1 MVFFRP
7 IEIAE
12 LGEHISDKKKHEL
25 GRFTGFHT
33 MDDNSFKLEF
43 KKGNM
48 VVTLTPN
55 QFMRMIPKNII
66 KNRKNS
72 TKTEFKVEKDG
83 IEFGVEIGDEK
94 EIEIEIFNR
103 IKARIYSEFEE
114 LETIDNKKVIVLGK
128 VQSGKTFFELSVI
141 WLSKFVHERQP
152 VFLLSNSLNS
162 YSQVENRDVT
172 DFNSWID
179 EISGFENK
187 KYHLKIAIMEGDCRS
202 EKLEANDFILA
213 IGNPTRMCKV
223 KEYLDHMEVVY
234 DLIVDEADT
243 FIKDIQ
249 ELQKSTKTGNI
260 YDRMVIGAYNAFEIT
275 ATPFANLN
283 KKENISVTMRL
294 PQSSNYRG
302 LEEMEFIPIEENLRS
317 KTNIG
322 KLVKLIGECLDAA
335 RPNPD
340 GYTSILVNA
349 SHTNKMQKEQAI
361 AIKKKY
367 PGQSVYV
374 INTDENRPSI
384 KEIGI
389 YGEYMSTTFANIHD
403 LYAYFTHNQT
413 NNIIVSGFMASRA
426 NTYRPL
432 KNVGS
437 GGLAALIFVPTG
449 TQHAAGSIQSMR
461 IFGKYA
467 EEYPKILLYTTQKV
481 YDNINYETQNYE
493 NWISEEQDEEN
504 TRLSLEGKRSFKIS
518 GKHDRKKIDDT
529 KNTNEQ
535 KLARVDYATWEEAYE
550 EVQRLFPGQI
560 NGHKGLTE
568 RHFLTKEVKDM
579 KYYEKNDDVMTKEE
593 RSVRIREQNKIKGQ
607 MGFSDTNQ
615 VAWYPERYEQL
626 NDIEVHYKKESNYCS
641 HHTTGDCVSLTN
653 IPYITWKPKS
663 EDAPPGTDTFD
674 IESCDKDKMYWM
686 YTTKGTV
693 RIYLPFKTTTK
704 YCTIAHKK

>member
-7 IEIAE
+7 VEIAE
-12 LGEHISDKKKHEL
+12 LGEHIQDKKKREL
-25 GRFTGFHT
+25 GRFIGFHIMT
-33 MDDNSFKLEF
+33 DNSFKLEF
-43 KKGNM
+43 KKGTM
-48 VVTLTPN
+48 ISTFTPN
-55 QFMRMIPKNII
+55 QFLRMIPKNIL
-66 KNRKNS
+66 KNRKIALANEF
-72 TKTEFKVEKDG
+72 KMEKDNTEFNVENGKNND
-83 IEFGVEIGDEK
+83 
-94 EIEIEIFNR
+94 IEIFNR

-114 LETIDNKKVIVLGK
+114 LQTINNKKVIVLGK
-128 VQSGKTFFELSVI
+128 VQSGKTKFELSVI
-141 WLSKFVHERQP
+141 WLSKFVHQRQP

-172 DFNSWID
+172 DFNQWID

-202 EKLEANDFILA
+202 DNLEANDFILA
-213 IGNPTRMCKV
+213 IGNPTRMRKV
-223 KEYLDHMEVVY
+223 KEYLDHMGVIY
-234 DLIVDEADT
+234 DLVVDEADT

-249 ELQKSTKTGNI
+249 EFQKSTKTGNI
-260 YDRMVIGAYNAFEIT
+260 YDQLVLNAYNAFEIT

-283 KKENISVTMRL
+283 KKENISITMSL
-294 PQSSNYRG
+294 PQSPNYRG
-302 LEEMEFIPIEENLRS
+302 LKDMEFIPIDENLRS

-322 KLVKLIGECLDAA
+322 KLVKLIGECLDKVL
-335 RPNPD
+335 PNPD

-361 AIKKKY
+361 AIKRKY
-367 PGQSVYV
+367 SSQSVYV

-403 LYAYFTHNQT
+403 LYAYFTRNQI

-432 KNVGS
+432 KNIGS
-437 GGLAALIFVPTG
+437 GGLSALIFVPTG

-467 EEYPKILLYTTQKV
+467 EDYPKIQLYTTQKV
-481 YDNINYETQNYE
+481 YDNINYETQNYD
-493 NWISEEQDEEN
+493 NWISENLNEEK
-504 TRLSLEGKRSFKIS
+504 TRLSLEGKRCFKIS

-529 KNTNEQ
+529 KNTNEK

-550 EVQRLFPGQI
+550 DVQRLFPGQI
-560 NGHKGLTE
+560 NTHRGLTT
-568 RHFLTKEVKDM
+568 RSFLTKDVPGMKYEKDM
-579 KYYEKNDDVMTKEE
+579 GSKLQNDLK
-593 RSVRIREQNKIKGQ
+593 KL
-607 MGFSDTNQ
+607 MGLNGTNQ
-615 VAWYPERYEQL
+615 VAWYSERYEQL
-626 NDIEVHYKKESNYCS
+626 NDIEIHYQKDSNYKS
-641 HHTTGDCVSLTN
+641 LHTTGDCISITN
-653 IPYITWKPKS
+653 IPYITWDQRF
-663 EDAPPGTDTFD
+663 ELDN
-674 IESCDKDKMYWM
+674 CDKQTMYWM